1 MPAKKPIILAVDDD
15 AQVLAAIARDL
26 RQEFSKDYRI
36 LRVNSGPEALATI
49 KELAKEEPLALILA
63 DQRMPELEGVEL
75 LTASREFFPDAK
87 RVLLTAYADTEAA
100 VRAINSARL
109 DHYLMKP
116 WDPPEQLL
124 YPTLHDLLAAWQA
137 AHKPQYD
144 GLRLIGFQWSPLSHE
159 LKDFLSGYMVGYQW
173 LDFETN
179 AEGQSNC

>member
-1 MPAKKPIILAVDDD
+1 MAAQKPIILAVDDD

-26 RQEFSKDYRI
+26 RQEFSQDYRI

-49 KELAKEEPLALILA
+49 KELHEKEEPLALILA

-75 LTASREFFPDAK
+75 LTASRAFFPDAK

-116 WDPPEQLL
+116 WDPPENLL
-124 YPTLHDLLAAWQA
+124 YPILHDLL
-137 AHKPQYD
+137 
-144 GLRLIGFQWSPLSHE
+144 
-159 LKDFLSGYMVGYQW
+159 M
-173 LDFETN
+173 T
-179 AEGQSNC
+179 

>member
-1 MPAKKPIILAVDDD
+1 MAAKKPIILAVDDD

-26 RQEFSKDYRI
+26 RQEFSREYRI
-36 LRVNSGPEALATI
+36 VRVNSGPEALETI
-49 KELAKEEPLALILA
+49 KELSAQEEPLALIVA

-75 LTASREFFPDAK
+75 LTASRQHFPDAK

-124 YPTLHDLLAAWQA
+124 
-137 AHKPQYD
+137 
-144 GLRLIGFQWSPLSHE
+144 
-159 LKDFLSGYMVGYQW
+159 
-173 LDFETN
+173 
-179 AEGQSNC
+179 